1 MQAGNIAESS
11 GARPMRRSGVLGF
24 TLTELMITLALATT
38 LMAIAL
44 PSFREFMVEQRI
56 KTASFD
62 IMSTLS
68 LARSEAL
75 KRNADVIVTQATGGW
90 QNGWTVAAGGIP
102 LSQQAAFSG
111 LAIAGPASLSYNSS
125 GRINGTAPSFGISDS
140 STASVSPRC
149 IRLDPSGQPNSKV
162 GAC

>member
-1 MQAGNIAESS
+1 MQAGNITQSS
-11 GARPMRRSGVLGF
+11 GAKPMRHSGILGF
-24 TLTELMITLALATT
+24 TLTELMITLAIAAT

-44 PSFREFMVEQRI
+44 PSFREFVVEQRI
-56 KTASFD
+56 KSAAFD

-75 KRNADVIVTQATGGW
+75 KRNADVTITQAAGGW
-90 QNGWTVAAGGIP
+90 QNGWTVAAGGTP

-111 LAIAGPASLSYNSS
+111 LTIAGPGSLSYNSS
-125 GRINGTAPSFGISDS
+125 GRINGTAPSLGISDGS
-140 STASVSPRC
+140 IVSVSPRC
-149 IRLDPSGQPNSKV
+149 IRIDPSGQPNSKV